1 MAKKGYITEAMNG
14 GRIVAHG
21 QITDLSS
28 GFKLPHGEL
37 FTVFVRPKT
46 QVSTLDTVLSVK
58 CQQDYD
64 FSAAPV
70 VFNDWSPLA
79 IKEIAPNNDL
89 LTTCDLYWGSGEYV
103 EEA

>member
-14 GRIVAHG
+14 GRIVDHG

-37 FTVFVRPKT
+37 FSVFIRPKT

-58 CQQDYD
+58 CQQDD
-64 FSAAPV
+64 NFSAAPV

-79 IKEIAPNNDL
+79 IKEIAPDNYL

>member
-21 QITDLSS
+21 QITDLSF

-37 FTVFVRPKT
+37 FSVFIRPKT

-58 CQQDYD
+58 CQQDD
-64 FSAAPV
+64 DCERRPCCVQRLVAARNQGDCPRQRPA
-70 VFNDWSPLA
+70 NHL
-79 IKEIAPNNDL
+79 
-89 LTTCDLYWGSGEYV
+89 
-103 EEA
+103 

>member
-1 MAKKGYITEAMNG
+1 M
-14 GRIVAHG
+14 
-21 QITDLSS
+21 
-28 GFKLPHGEL
+28 
-37 FTVFVRPKT
+37 
-46 QVSTLDTVLSVK
+46 LSVK
-58 CQQDYD
+58 CQQDDD

-79 IKEIAPNNDL
+79 IKEIAPDNDL